1 MVKWLVYDYPA
12 SRSWSSDLIPQ
23 LSGSKAYVSQWVSQS
38 YLLKS
43 LSFKQEYCI
52 ELFDPIPT
60 FLSTKKWSVY
70 VSYSFKHSNDDC
82 SKCHYYLTRLVA
94 ESKQNDSPNKNKH
107 RDQWADP
114 SHLLSNELLLNR
126 RMPYSVI
133 YSLAEFS
140 WTSMWSY
147 TKVINNVFKRDY
159 PRLGLSPL
167 T

>member
-1 MVKWLVYDYPA
+1 M
-12 SRSWSSDLIPQ
+12 
-23 LSGSKAYVSQWVSQS
+23 
-38 YLLKS
+38 
-43 LSFKQEYCI
+43 
-52 ELFDPIPT
+52 
-60 FLSTKKWSVY
+60 
-70 VSYSFKHSNDDC
+70 
-82 SKCHYYLTRLVA
+82 A

-107 RDQWADP
+107 RDQRADP

-126 RMPYSVI
+126 KMPYSVI